1 MSLLKVNKI
10 EPRSGNAI
18 TVGKSDAS
26 DTTTFPGTV
35 VATAGVTTNAG
46 SGIGNNALTN
56 DSITVN
62 GVTIALGASG
72 TIPVADTG
80 PTITSTSVAMAP
92 TGGSFTIVGTAFEAT
107 TQVQIVTSA
116 GVQTSAT
123 SVAFTSSTS
132 IAATFGTTALGS
144 YFVRVI
150 NPDGEAFQTATQ
162 ILLVTAGP
170 EWQTAADTTVG
181 SVNAGATWGTI
192 VLFATG
198 DQPMTYTEVTS
209 NLSGVGLTLSTVNDG
224 GVYKANL
231 TGTATSPASTTT
243 TNFTLRAA
251 DNDGTPQTADRQFN
265 VTINVGL
272 TGGTQFN

>member
-1 MSLLKVNKI
+1 MSTVKVNNIKKRNGSSI
-10 EPRSGNAI
+10 TIGESGD
-18 TVGKSDAS
+18 TVTVTSGATLTA
-26 DTTTFPGTV
+26 TTG
-35 VATAGVTTNAG
+35 G
-46 SGIGNNALTN
+46 GIGNNALTN
-56 DSITVN
+56 NSITVN
-62 GVTIALGASG
+62 GVTIALGSSG

-80 PTITSTSVAMAP
+80 PTITSTSVVMLPA
-92 TGGSFTIVGTAFEAT
+92 GGSFNITGTNFEAT

-132 IAATFGTTALGS
+132 IAPTFGTTALGS
-144 YFVRVI
+144 YFVRVV

-162 ILLVTAGP
+162 ILLVSAGP
-170 EWQTAADTTVG
+170 VWQQAADSSLG
-181 SVNAGATWGTI
+181 SVNAGANWGTL
-192 VLFATG
+192 VAFATG
-198 DQPMTYTEVTS
+198 DQPMSYTEVTS
-209 NLSGVGLTLSTVNDG
+209 TLSGIGLSLSTVNDG

-243 TNFTLRAA
+243 TNFTLRAS

>member
-1 MSLLKVNKI
+1 MSLLKVNQIK
-10 EPRSGNAI
+10 PRSGTAI
-18 TVGKSDAS
+18 TVGEAS
-26 DTTTFPGTV
+26 TITTAPGNLI
-35 VATAGVTTNAG
+35 VAGKVTATTG
-46 SGIGNNALTN
+46 GGIGNAALTN

-80 PTITSTSVAMAP
+80 PTITSTSVVMLP
-92 TGGSFTIVGTAFEAT
+92 TGGSFTITGTAFEAT
-107 TQVQIVTSA
+107 TQVQIVTAA

-132 IAATFGTTALGS
+132 IAPTFGTTTLGS
-144 YFVRVI
+144 YYVRVV

-162 ILLVTAGP
+162 ILLVSAGP
-170 EWQTAADTTVG
+170 VWQQTADSSLGA
-181 SVNAGATWGTI
+181 VNAGATWGTL
-192 VLFATG
+192 VAFATG
-198 DQPMTYTEVTS
+198 DQPMAYTEVTS

>member
-1 MSLLKVNKI
+1 MSLLKVNQIK
-10 EPRSGNAI
+10 PRSGTAI
-18 TVGKSDAS
+18 TVGEAS
-26 DTTTFPGTV
+26 TTTTAPGNLTVSGTV
-35 VATAGVTTNAG
+35 TATTGG
-46 SGIGNNALTN
+46 GIGNAALTN

-80 PTITSTSVAMAP
+80 PTITSTSVVMLP
-92 TGGSFTIVGTAFEAT
+92 TGGSFTITGTAFEAT
-107 TQVQIVTSA
+107 TQVQIVTAA

-132 IAATFGTTALGS
+132 IAPTFGTTTLGS
-144 YFVRVI
+144 YYVRVV

-170 EWQTAADTTVG
+170 EWQTAADTNVG

>member
-1 MSLLKVNKI
+1 MSLLKVNQIK
-10 EPRSGNAI
+10 PRSGTAI
-18 TVGKSDAS
+18 TVGEAS
-26 DTTTFPGTV
+26 TTTTAPGNLTVSGTV
-35 VATAGVTTNAG
+35 TATTGG
-46 SGIGNNALTN
+46 GIGNNALTN
-56 DSITVN
+56 NSITVN

-80 PTITSTSVAMAP
+80 PTITSTSVVMLP
-92 TGGSFTIVGTAFEAT
+92 TGGSFTITGTAFEAT
-107 TQVQIVTSA
+107 TQVQIVTAA

-132 IAATFGTTALGS
+132 IAPTFGTTTLGS
-144 YFVRVI
+144 YYVRVV

-162 ILLVTAGP
+162 ILLVSAGP
-170 EWQTAADTTVG
+170 VWQQTADSSLGT
-181 SVNAGATWGTI
+181 VNAGATWGTL
-192 VLFATG
+192 VAFATG
-198 DQPMTYTEVTS
+198 DQPMAYTEVTS

-231 TGTATSPASTTT
+231 TGTATSPAATTT

>member
-56 DSITVN
+56 NSITVN

-80 PTITSTSVAMAP
+80 PTITSTSVVMLP
-92 TGGSFTIVGTAFEAT
+92 TGGSFTITGTAFEAT
-107 TQVQIVTSA
+107 TQVQIVTAA

-132 IAATFGTTALGS
+132 IAPTFGTTTLGS
-144 YFVRVI
+144 YYVRVV

>member
-1 MSLLKVNKI
+1 MSTIKVNNIKT
-10 EPRSGNAI
+10 RSGTAL
-18 TVGKSDAS
+18 TVGENS
-26 DTTTFPGTV
+26 TTTTIPGAATV
-35 VATAGVTTNAG
+35 TGTLTNN
-46 SGIGNNALTN
+46 SGRGLGNNALTN
-56 DSITVN
+56 NSITVN

-80 PTITSTSVAMAP
+80 PTITSTSVVMLP

-144 YFVRVI
+144 YFVRVV

-170 EWQTAADTTVG
+170 EWQTAADTNVG

>member
-56 DSITVN
+56 NSITVN

-80 PTITSTSVAMAP
+80 PTITSTSVVMLP
-92 TGGSFTIVGTAFEAT
+92 TGGSFTITGTAFEAT
-107 TQVQIVTSA
+107 TQVQIVTAA

-132 IAATFGTTALGS
+132 IAPTFGTTTLGS
-144 YFVRVI
+144 YYVRVV

-162 ILLVTAGP
+162 ILLVSAGP
-170 EWQTAADTTVG
+170 VWQQTADSSLGA
-181 SVNAGATWGTI
+181 VNAGATWGTI

-231 TGTATSPASTTT
+231 TGTATSPAATTT

>member
-1 MSLLKVNKI
+1 MSLLKVNQIK
-10 EPRSGNAI
+10 PRSGTAI
-18 TVGKSDAS
+18 TVGEAS
-26 DTTTFPGTV
+26 TTTTAPGNLTVSGTV
-35 VATAGVTTNAG
+35 TATTGG
-46 SGIGNNALTN
+46 GIGNNALTN
-56 DSITVN
+56 NSITVN

-80 PTITSTSVAMAP
+80 PTITSTSVVMLP
-92 TGGSFTIVGTAFEAT
+92 TGGSFTITGTAFEAT
-107 TQVQIVTSA
+107 TQVQIVTAA

-132 IAATFGTTALGS
+132 IAPTFGTTTLGS
-144 YFVRVI
+144 YYVRVV

-231 TGTATSPASTTT
+231 TGTATSPAATTT

>member
-1 MSLLKVNKI
+1 MSLLKVNQIK
-10 EPRSGNAI
+10 PRSGTAI
-18 TVGKSDAS
+18 TVGEAS
-26 DTTTFPGTV
+26 TTTTLPGTV
-35 VATAGVTTNAG
+35 SVGTDLIVTG
-46 SGIGNNALTN
+46 GGGIGNAALTN

-80 PTITSTSVAMAP
+80 PTITSTSVVMLP

-181 SVNAGATWGTI
+181 SVNAGTTWGTI

>member
-1 MSLLKVNKI
+1 MSTVKVNNIKT
-10 EPRSGNAI
+10 RSGTAI
-18 TVGKSDAS
+18 TVGEAS
-26 DTTTFPGTV
+26 TTTTTPGNLTVSGTV
-35 VATAGVTTNAG
+35 TATTGG
-46 SGIGNNALTN
+46 GIGNAALTN

-170 EWQTAADTTVG
+170 EWQTAADTNVG

-198 DQPMTYTEVTS
+198 DQPMAYTEVTS

>member
-1 MSLLKVNKI
+1 MSTIKVNQIK
-10 EPRSGNAI
+10 PRSGTAI
-18 TVGKSDAS
+18 TVGEAS
-26 DTTTFPGTV
+26 TTTTLPGTV
-35 VATAGVTTNAG
+35 NVGTDLIVTG
-46 SGIGNNALTN
+46 GGGIGNAALTN

-80 PTITSTSVAMAP
+80 PTITSTSVVMLP

-198 DQPMTYTEVTS
+198 DQPMAYTEVTS

-231 TGTATSPASTTT
+231 TGTATSPAATTT

>member
-1 MSLLKVNKI
+1 MSLLKVNQIK
-10 EPRSGNAI
+10 PRSGTAI
-18 TVGKSDAS
+18 TVGEAS
-26 DTTTFPGTV
+26 TTTTAPGNLTVSGTV
-35 VATAGVTTNAG
+35 TATTGG
-46 SGIGNNALTN
+46 GIGNAALTN

-80 PTITSTSVAMAP
+80 PTITSTSVVMLP
-92 TGGSFTIVGTAFEAT
+92 TGGSFTITGTAFEAT
-107 TQVQIVTSA
+107 TQVQIVTAA

-132 IAATFGTTALGS
+132 IAPTFGTTTLGS
-144 YFVRVI
+144 YYVRVV